1 MVNLTTVRP
10 QHHDFCPRILTVMWR
25 NWKRFFKDS
34 GQNVCQTE
42 LYNLEHVA
50 SLHGV
55 VTDRAKVAV
64 KVLRICELLPLFL
77 SQLRHPGQILY
88 IIQHGQITEERR
100 LKSLSRN

>member
-34 GQNVCQTE
+34 GQNVFQTE

-64 KVLRICELLPLFL
+64 EVLRICELLPLFL
-77 SQLRHPGQILY
+77 A
-88 IIQHGQITEERR
+88 
-100 LKSLSRN
+100 